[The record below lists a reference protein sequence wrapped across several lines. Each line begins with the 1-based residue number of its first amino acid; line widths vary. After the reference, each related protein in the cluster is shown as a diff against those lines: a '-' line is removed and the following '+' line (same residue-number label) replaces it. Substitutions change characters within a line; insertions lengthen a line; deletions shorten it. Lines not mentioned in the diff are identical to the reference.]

1 MIRHAFLVLDL
12 HQLLLASLCW
22 RSLTLCFLTLLSH
35 IYAIRG
41 DADATFE
48 WLERAYQQRDAGLTY
63 VNALPFFDH
72 IKSDPRWMPFLKKMG
87 LDG

>member
-1 MIRHAFLVLDL
+1 M
-12 HQLLLASLCW
+12 LALPDP
-22 RSLTLCFLTLLSH
+22 LLSH